1 MVESGD
7 SSVAVIC
14 SEDCALTYGLEILKK
29 NIQNSASN
37 YTRFICIKKDLALYN
52 GGQKISFMTSLSHT
66 PGSLSRM
73 LSRFY
78 SLGLNLTKIE
88 SRPIENSDFDFMFYF
103 DFEGNIEDKTVRNL
117 IAELQ
122 NSSENFVLLGSYKEI
137 I

>member
-1 MVESGD
+1 
-7 SSVAVIC
+7 
-14 SEDCALTYGLEILKK
+14 
-29 NIQNSASN
+29 
-37 YTRFICIKKDLALYN
+37 KKDLALYN

-103 DFEGNIEDKTVRNL
+103 DFEGNIEDVKVRNL

-122 NSSENFVLLGSYKEI
+122 NSSENFVLLRSYKEI